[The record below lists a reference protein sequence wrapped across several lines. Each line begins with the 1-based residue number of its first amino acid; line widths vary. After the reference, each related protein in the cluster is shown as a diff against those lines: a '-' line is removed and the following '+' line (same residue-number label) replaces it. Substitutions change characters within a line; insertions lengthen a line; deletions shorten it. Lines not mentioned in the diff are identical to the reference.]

1 MFGKYVIETG
11 RDSHPSLNFRCVV
24 WDISTGETLHITE
37 WHRQPVFP
45 RKEAVKWCC
54 EQMVIMFEQNNNLPK
69 GWFVEQCKSKE
80 YRDHAANKIATM
92 IGMETLQTILANQ

>member
-24 WDISTGETLHITE
+24 WDISTGETLHMTE
-37 WHRQPVFP
+37 WCREPTYP

-54 EQMVIMFEQNNNLPK
+54 EQLLDTLE
-69 GWFVEQCKSKE
+69 GSFVDKCGDSE
-80 YRDHAANKIATM
+80 YREYAIERLAKI
-92 IGMETLQTILANQ
+92 ISKYTLQAILANQ